1 NKLLRGYASGSVGSG
16 EWGLVWLKK
25 VLETRSHSISLYG
38 MVYKPCGSVNHIKN
52 TERRQ
57 AHQQIVKGICEREC
71 GKWGVGVSVVKKGFR
86 NPLA

>member
-1 NKLLRGYASGSVGSG
+1 MVY
-16 EWGLVWLKK
+16 
-25 VLETRSHSISLYG
+25 HCYG
-38 MVYKPCGSVNHIKN
+38 MVYKPFDLVNCIKN

-57 AHQQIVKGICEREC
+57 AQQQIVKGICEREC